1 MNPSAEKT
9 SFLSTYLKPLAAPL
23 ADPCVVEIAV
33 NPDGKV
39 WVETRGA
46 EHMVGLEGVFYSP
59 SQARDLATSIA
70 SATHGQI
77 SEKKPLVSGK
87 IEMNGKPIRAQVVY
101 PPVVDGGPSITL
113 RRYSEDQL
121 TLGDIGLLHG
131 GLVDLGAERQAKA
144 EQVIALTEAGD
155 IRAAMKLC
163 IDERLNIMISGGTST
178 GKTTFAR
185 ALLAL
190 VTEAERIVTIEDA
203 FELFPPQP
211 NRAMLKADRIPSSE
225 RTAAKLLETSL
236 RMRPDRIILGELR
249 GDECK
254 TFLDAINTGHSGSFT
269 TIHAD
274 TAQKALDRLALM
286 VMSVGI
292 NMSFEEVR
300 RYAASSIDVV
310 VQLGRKDGRRGV
322 EQVWVPGILKSE
334 VTS

>member
-1 MNPSAEKT
+1 
-9 SFLSTYLKPLAAPL
+9 
-23 ADPCVVEIAV
+23 
-33 NPDGKV
+33 
-39 WVETRGA
+39 
-46 EHMVGLEGVFYSP
+46 
-59 SQARDLATSIA
+59 
-70 SATHGQI
+70 
-77 SEKKPLVSGK
+77 
-87 IEMNGKPIRAQVVY
+87 
-101 PPVVDGGPSITL
+101 
-113 RRYSEDQL
+113 
-121 TLGDIGLLHG
+121 
-131 GLVDLGAERQAKA
+131 
-144 EQVIALTEAGD
+144 
-155 IRAAMKLC
+155 MKLC

-190 VTEAERIVTIEDA
+190 VTETERIVTIEDA

-322 EQVWVPGILKSE
+322 EQVWLPDS
-334 VTS
+334 

>member
-1 MNPSAEKT
+1 MYQAAAKA
-9 SFLSTYLKPLAAPL
+9 SFLATYLKPLAGSL
-23 ADPCVVEIAV
+23 ADPAVVEIAI

-46 EHMVGLEGVFYSP
+46 EHMTGLTDVIYSAA
-59 SQARDLATSIA
+59 QARDLATSIA
-70 SATHGQI
+70 SATQGQI
-77 SEKKPLVSGK
+77 SEKKPLISGK
-87 IEMNGKPIRAQVVY
+87 IEMSGKPIRAQVVY
-101 PPVVDGGPSITL
+101 PPVVEGGPSITL
-113 RRYSEDQL
+113 RRYCEDHL
-121 TLGDIGLLHG
+121 TLSEIGLLHG
-131 GLVDLGAERQAKA
+131 ALIDLDAERQAKA
-144 EQVIALTEAGD
+144 KRVIELTRAGD
-155 IRAAMKLC
+155 ILAAMKLC
-163 IDERLNIMISGGTST
+163 VSERLNIMISGGTST

-185 ALLAL
+185 ALLTL
-190 VTEAERIVTIEDA
+190 VAENERIVTIEDA

-211 NRAMLKADRIPSSE
+211 NRAMLKADRISSSE

-310 VQLGRKDGRRGV
+310 VQLGRKEGRRGV
-322 EQVWVPGILKSE
+322 EQVWVPDS
-334 VTS
+334 

>member
-1 MNPSAEKT
+1 
-9 SFLSTYLKPLAAPL
+9 
-23 ADPCVVEIAV
+23 
-33 NPDGKV
+33 
-39 WVETRGA
+39 
-46 EHMVGLEGVFYSP
+46 
-59 SQARDLATSIA
+59 
-70 SATHGQI
+70 
-77 SEKKPLVSGK
+77 
-87 IEMNGKPIRAQVVY
+87 
-101 PPVVDGGPSITL
+101 
-113 RRYSEDQL
+113 
-121 TLGDIGLLHG
+121 LGDIGLLHG
-131 GLVDLGAERQAKA
+131 ALVDLDAERHAKA
-144 EQVIALTEAGD
+144 ERVIALTEAGD

-190 VTEAERIVTIEDA
+190 VTETERIVTIEDA
-203 FELFPPQP
+203 FELIPPQP

-310 VQLGRKDGRRGV
+310 VQLGRTDGRRGV
-322 EQVWVPGILKSE
+322 EQVWLPGS
-334 VTS
+334 SNP

>member
-1 MNPSAEKT
+1 MNQAAEKT

-23 ADPCVVEIAV
+23 CDPGVVEIAI

-46 EHMVGLEGVFYSP
+46 EHKVGLEGVFYSP
-59 SQARDLATSIA
+59 AQARDLATSIA

-87 IEMNGKPIRAQVVY
+87 IEMNGKPIRAQVVF

-131 GLVDLGAERQAKA
+131 GLVDLDAERQAKA
-144 EQVIALTEAGD
+144 EGVIALTQAGD

-190 VTEAERIVTIEDA
+190 VTETERIVTIEDA
-203 FELFPPQP
+203 FELLPRSPIARCSRLNVSSQVNAPRP
-211 NRAMLKADRIPSSE
+211 NCWRPLCACVLTGSFLANCAAMSARPSST
-225 RTAAKLLETSL
+225 RSTPAIQAHSPQFTPIPRRRRLTA
-236 RMRPDRIILGELR
+236 
-249 GDECK
+249 
-254 TFLDAINTGHSGSFT
+254 
-269 TIHAD
+269 
-274 TAQKALDRLALM
+274 
-286 VMSVGI
+286 
-292 NMSFEEVR
+292 
-300 RYAASSIDVV
+300 
-310 VQLGRKDGRRGV
+310 
-322 EQVWVPGILKSE
+322 
-334 VTS
+334 